1 METSRQ
7 LLNLALSAVNG
18 EYTTDDAFEKI
29 QEIVSNSRCAVELLD
44 VLNSLDVEVSSNK
57 EVQRSQR
64 LSELLNK
71 CSGTL
76 IPEEVMV
83 HGIGSLE
90 DNRVKTRVVR
100 LKTRL
105 LYKQTRFN
113 LLHEEPEGFVL
124 LFDTLMNGDFDS
136 RDVANVVASVQQ
148 LTAEYSLDTR
158 RVFDMILHC
167 FQFHVEQY
175 AFFVDLLRALDAD
188 AAMLNY
194 VITLRISTELSEQTE
209 AEKSKKDLC
218 DAHAS
223 SFFDVIAILVYHDLA
238 DLSFLLCNMFP
249 SLDEMNSEMASVVEN
264 ATSCKGD
271 PRPIVLTQARNDVHF
286 NDDDSVTDEGEIDSP
301 SSLLPGNHKLRLLH
315 SLIKIGNWT
324 AAKVVLDHMPA
335 HYATR
340 FTDVC
345 VVMCD
350 FVSYLID
357 PFYLSITD
365 HVTTVSEQCSED
377 HPYMAVQKRCEC
389 LAEFISDVLPVLLY
403 CETCFMCDVV
413 AFVKVVRLCRVFM
426 AEANERKSEFENE
439 ISTLLDICCTTL
451 LPSLTLISTNCSV
464 SEEMWLLLLYFP
476 YQIRH
481 TLYNEWANPGSTN
494 PLLSEKRNE
503 VLSQTRYIMKRLSKE
518 TVKQSARIFG
528 RLCHSYPV
536 VVLDFVLNQVQQF
549 ENLVDPVVESMR
561 YLTSLSYDV
570 LSYCIL
576 TQLSNPDKQR
586 LKLTDA
592 SISSWLQTLCSF
604 TGSIFKKYCID
615 IECLLQY
622 VCHQLLLD
630 NSVDLLILYEVVKS
644 MSGIEATSGVTTDQQ
659 LDAYSGGDLL
669 KMEYGFFGC
678 GRNMKRSVLRLK
690 QAIMQKDLIVNLCV
704 RMAARRP
711 RIVYSEAIMDVKVAG
726 RMYDQCQ
733 DTLIQFASFLFLFVE
748 PEEYVKLIPLVPE
761 LVEDCNLDI
770 DVAMFLARPSYSH
783 MIKEKYDAM
792 LKADDSSDKWSIKK
806 KVECFTMASSE
817 VLDPLAE
824 AISSLVPP
832 NLLDTL
838 SPKFFILFWT
848 LSTGDISVP
857 NEMYKSSTDRLRRIL
872 EKAERSSSSVNA
884 ISSREKAKYANHL
897 AKMKEEHQR
906 QSEHVSLVKGR
917 DIDAIFCHK
926 FIEVLHFIKE
936 FNFPTMAFYDMLF
949 YDIAPLVLSFTE
961 FEANRFGRFF
971 ASTFDMLLRWHV
983 SQETYEKECLQYPGF
998 HIGILWDTVE
1008 EEAQWL
1014 SYDNYRALLYTW
1026 QFRITRS
1033 MLNCLME
1040 DSFISIRNSLLILTK
1055 MLPVFPRVQSIATA
1069 LANEA
1074 ARIQEAQK
1082 SLRPDLS
1089 VLAASYLGRLKL
1101 LEKQLVTTPVFIPA
1115 QEDSLSL
1122 SSPSEFRLDS
1132 LLASDAVNDSV
1143 NANLKKPSE
1152 TKAAG
1157 RSKTQRNE
1165 DKGSEATADGT
1176 APTFAE

>member
-1 METSRQ
+1 M
-7 LLNLALSAVNG
+7 
-18 EYTTDDAFEKI
+18 
-29 QEIVSNSRCAVELLD
+29 
-44 VLNSLDVEVSSNK
+44 
-57 EVQRSQR
+57 
-64 LSELLNK
+64 
-71 CSGTL
+71 
-76 IPEEVMV
+76 
-83 HGIGSLE
+83 
-90 DNRVKTRVVR
+90 
-100 LKTRL
+100 
-105 LYKQTRFN
+105 
-113 LLHEEPEGFVL
+113 LHEEPEGFVL
-124 LFDTLMNGDFDS
+124 LFSTLMNSSTINLSYG
-136 RDVANVVASVQQ
+136 
-148 LTAEYSLDTR
+148 LDTR

-167 FQFHVEQY
+167 FQFHIEQY

-194 VITLRISTELSEQTE
+194 IITLQN
-209 AEKSKKDLC
+209 LC
-218 DAHAS
+218 DATAS

-238 DLSFLLCNMFP
+238 DLNFLLCNVSILQMVFVRYCY
-249 SLDEMNSEMASVVEN
+249 SISFRRCFL
-264 ATSCKGD
+264 
-271 PRPIVLTQARNDVHF
+271 
-286 NDDDSVTDEGEIDSP
+286 
-301 SSLLPGNHKLRLLH
+301 SLLPGNHKLRLLH
-315 SLIKIGNWT
+315 SLIKIGHWT

-335 HYATR
+335 HYSTR
-340 FTDVC
+340 FTD
-345 VVMCD
+345 
-350 FVSYLID
+350 
-357 PFYLSITD
+357 
-365 HVTTVSEQCSED
+365 
-377 HPYMAVQKRCEC
+377 
-389 LAEFISDVLPVLLY
+389 
-403 CETCFMCDVV
+403 
-413 AFVKVVRLCRVFM
+413 
-426 AEANERKSEFENE
+426 ANERKSEFENE

-451 LPSLTLISTNCSV
+451 LPSLTLISTNCSA
-464 SEEMWLLLLYFP
+464 SEEMWLLLLYFS
-476 YQIRH
+476 YEIRH

-494 PLLSEKRNE
+494 PLLLEKRNE
-503 VLSQTRYIMKRLSKE
+503 VLNQTRLSKE

-536 VVLDFVLNQVQQF
+536 VVLDLVLNQVQQF

-604 TGSIFKKYCID
+604 TGSIFKKYYID

-669 KMEYGFFGC
+669 KMEVMRCAY
-678 GRNMKRSVLRLK
+678 RSVLRLK

-748 PEEYVKLIPLVPE
+748 PEEYVKRIPLVPE

-783 MIKEKYDAM
+783 MIKVSWLLYF
-792 LKADDSSDKWSIKK
+792 WSIAQIEFRKSTTGYLCYL
-806 KVECFTMASSE
+806 CF
-817 VLDPLAE
+817 
-824 AISSLVPP
+824 
-832 NLLDTL
+832 
-838 SPKFFILFWT
+838 SPKFFVLFWT

-857 NEMYKSSTDRLRRIL
+857 NEMYKSSTDRLQ
-872 EKAERSSSSVNA
+872 NA
-884 ISSREKAKYANHL
+884 LSSREKAKYANHL

-906 QSEHVSLVKGR
+906 QSERVSLVKGR
-917 DIDAIFCHK
+917 LAIDKDLHIPEFISSFIANCVYQRCVFSDVDAIFCHK

-971 ASTFDMLLRWHV
+971 ASTFEMLLRWHV
-983 SQETYEKECLQYPGF
+983 SQETYEKVNQAPCF
-998 HIGILWDTVE
+998 HIGILWDT
-1008 EEAQWL
+1008 WL

-1033 MLNCLME
+1033 MLTCLME
-1040 DSFISIRNSLLILTK
+1040 DSFI
-1055 MLPVFPRVQSIATA
+1055 SIATA

-1074 ARIQEAQK
+1074 ARIQDAQK
-1082 SLRPDLS
+1082 NLRPDLS
-1089 VLAASYLGRLKL
+1089 VLAARLVIRLMVSFQMFGITAAIFTLYL
-1101 LEKQLVTTPVFIPA
+1101 A
-1115 QEDSLSL
+1115 D
-1122 SSPSEFRLDS
+1122 
-1132 LLASDAVNDSV
+1132 
-1143 NANLKKPSE
+1143 LKKPSE

-1165 DKGSEATADGT
+1165 DKGGEATADGAVST
-1176 APTFAE
+1176 SAE